1 VTNLYTLN
9 VIFHFFRHVNDIFS
23 KIYFWETEE
32 YIHVVRS
39 GKITA
44 FPININQDLKMTM
57 KFELALAENFSFLFL
72 WTNSIY
78 MVRTWKCLW
87 QRKLKQNWHILFFFT
102 FSFYKNTYTQHH
114 IVILLG
120 LSKPL
125 EEHKM
130 ISYAPLKNSRLL

>member
-1 VTNLYTLN
+1 MTNLYTLN
-9 VIFHFFRHVNDIFS
+9 VIFHFFRRVNDIFS

-39 GKITA
+39 GKITV

-78 MVRTWKCLW
+78 MLRT
-87 QRKLKQNWHILFFFT
+87 
-102 FSFYKNTYTQHH
+102 
-114 IVILLG
+114 
-120 LSKPL
+120 
-125 EEHKM
+125 
-130 ISYAPLKNSRLL
+130 